1 MRSRIISHSNS
12 AKAPANS
19 NLSRVEAGKVQ
30 FFGIS
35 KGRDTKIL
43 ITPESDMS
51 HGFLARNFGP
61 VRLPVKKPKPP
72 SALQF
77 SIACMRPVARIPC
90 APSRRPH
97 GLADKAQAS
106 FFTFSSATTP
116 LSHQLLVLLFAQR
129 ARKPAGGGGGIARLP
144 PRRNEICRHNSYP
157 TILATSTI
165 SFLRCSCNAFINVA
179 TVSDRAR
186 FALLLIT

>member
-129 ARKPAGGGGGIARLP
+129 ARKPAGGEGGSHGYPLGVTRSVVTIHIRRSLR
-144 PRRNEICRHNSYP
+144 PRRSPSYAAR
-157 TILATSTI
+157 ATPSSTLLQYPI
-165 SFLRCSCNAFINVA
+165 AHDLRCY
-179 TVSDRAR
+179 
-186 FALLLIT
+186 